1 MLYFIARTHD
11 DGNDFQQTKPIFKL
25 MPSLA
30 IVVDHEWLAPYFTV
44 YSDSCNVGQNQQHP
58 KNQTQA
64 LRTFLYQHCFIEG
77 RNTGLMK
84 QTWE

>member
-1 MLYFIARTHD
+1 MATTHD

-30 IVVDHEWLAPYFTV
+30 IIVDHEWLAAYFTI
-44 YSDSCNVGQNQQHP
+44 YPDCCNVGQNQQHP
-58 KNQTQA
+58 KDQTQA
-64 LRTFLYQHCFIEG
+64 LRTFLCQYYLTKR

-84 QTWE
+84 QIWE